1 MTDHD
6 LHGQRHERAERS
18 PNVAIA
24 AIVAMIVV
32 GVTLYFAS
40 GMPGMD
46 HAPAAG
52 PSTPDPMSDMD
63 HEQEP
68 MPWRRVNPAEFES
81 MVTDDGIVVINV
93 HVPDEGSIRGTDLTI
108 AYDEIMSDPHLPQ
121 DRETPLAIYCMTGRM
136 STIAAELLTDAGYVW
151 INELDGGM
159 RAWQRDGNPLVP

>member
-1 MTDHD
+1 MTVHD
-6 LHGQRHERAERS
+6 SPVQRHERSGWS

-24 AIVAMIVV
+24 VMVAVLVV

-68 MPWRRVNPAEFES
+68 MRWRRVNPAEFES

-108 AYDEIMSDPHLPQ
+108 AYDEITSDPRLPQ
-121 DRETPLAIYCMTGRM
+121 DRETPLAI
-136 STIAAELLTDAGYVW
+136 
-151 INELDGGM
+151 
-159 RAWQRDGNPLVP
+159 